1 MKRVLFLILLLS
13 ASLFAQQAP
22 EFTIEGHRGARGY
35 VPENT
40 IPSFI
45 KAFEQGADTVELDIV
60 ISGDGKVV
68 VSHDPWFPVAISLD
82 PQGNAIAPD
91 KEKSYNHYKMK
102 YSEIR
107 KFDVGSL
114 GNKDFLQ
121 QVKMKAHKPLLS
133 EVFREIKKYA
143 RKKRLAYFRINV
155 EIKASPAWD
164 GVYMPAPEAVAKLV
178 NDEIVKAK
186 MQKNVIVQSFDE
198 RQLQQLKK
206 MNVPYPMA
214 YLVGNKDSAAKNLD
228 KLGFT
233 PDTYAPHF
241 SLLNDGDVEM
251 LKSQG
256 IKIVPWTVNEISD
269 MEKLKKWKLDGVI
282 TDYPDRAVQVYRK

>member
-1 MKRVLFLILLLS
+1 MYRVLFFILIFS
-13 ASLFAQQAP
+13 ASVLAQAP
-22 EFTIEGHRGARGY
+22 DFTIEGHRGARGW

-45 KAFEQGADTVELDIV
+45 KAFDQGADTVELDIV

-68 VSHDPWFPVAISLD
+68 VSHDPWFPAAISLD
-82 PQGNAIAPD
+82 PKGERIAPD

-114 GNKDFLQ
+114 GNKDFPQ

-143 RKKRLAYFRINV
+143 RNKKLAYFRINV

-164 GVYMPAPEAVAKLV
+164 GVYMPVPEVVAKLV

-186 MQKNVIVQSFDE
+186 MQENVIVQSFDE
-198 RQLQQLKK
+198 RQLQQLRR
-206 MNVPYPMA
+206 MDVPYPMA
-214 YLVGNKDSAAKNLD
+214 YLVGNKDGAAKNLE

-241 SLLNDGDVEM
+241 SLLNDADVEI
-251 LKSQG
+251 LKSRG
-256 IKIVPWTVNEISD
+256 IKIVPWTVNEITD